1 MDITCIKLKKNEYDI
16 NDYLRIDEDIY
27 NKNEINRLFKNKKIY
42 TISFPKGNQSITE
55 GEFLNLED
63 NYCFYHNCFTS
74 LGSSGAP
81 ILNSDNMKVIG
92 IHKGT
97 LKRYE
102 EKIKIGMIIPKIIKQ
117 SAFNLHV

>member
-16 NDYLRIDEDIY
+16 NDYLRIDEHIY
-27 NKNEINRLFKNKKIY
+27 NEDEINRLFKNKKIY

-55 GEFLNLED
+55 GEFLKLND
-63 NYCFYHNCFTS
+63 NNNFYHNCFTGK
-74 LGSSGAP
+74 GSSGAP

-92 IHKGT
+92 IHIGALENT
-97 LKRYE
+97 N
-102 EKIKIGMIIPKIIKQ
+102 EKIKIGKIIPKIIKQ